1 MTINTLL
8 EKVKDEKPNSFGDER
23 LIAFINEI
31 EAEVADQ
38 LNMGYTPA
46 YENTEADKEEELL
59 VPAPYD
65 RLYVSYV
72 KAMIDYANEEYA
84 SYENN
89 QMQHVQDFRDFVDW
103 VVRTKQAQS
112 GWGRPSRFRNVF

>member
-8 EKVKDEKPNSFGDER
+8 AKIKDEKPNSFGDAK

-31 EAEVADQ
+31 EVEVAEQ
-38 LNMGYTPA
+38 LMIMPAPVYTA
-46 YENTEADKEEELL
+46 EDADTEFLA
-59 VPAPYD
+59 PAPYD
-65 RLYVSYV
+65 KLYISYV

-103 VVRTKQAQS
+103 VVRTKQVS
-112 GWGRPSRFRNVF
+112 DVDNYWPSRFRNVF

>member
-31 EAEVADQ
+31 EVEVAEQ
-38 LNMGYTPA
+38 LKMENIPVYT
-46 YENTEADKEEELL
+46 TESLDTALIA
-59 VPAPYD
+59 PAPYD
-65 RLYVSYV
+65 KLYVSYV

-89 QMQHVQDFRDFVDW
+89 QAQHVQDFRDFVDW
-103 VVRTKQAQS
+103 IVRTKQVDADTNK
-112 GWGRPSRFRNVF
+112 WTFRFRNVF